1 MVSWPEESFKPLPE
15 VDKLG
20 GLGRE
25 RGQKFL
31 SSPVFIGNFN
41 HVLDMPNDHRIDL
54 NTKSLRDSLKSVLT
68 HLLWIFRPRST
79 DSERPQEICQI
90 YIYILL
96 DAIQ

>member
-1 MVSWPEESFKPLPE
+1 MSFSVAMVSWPEESFKPLPE

-41 HVLDMPNDHRIDL
+41 HVLDMPNDHRIHKQL
-54 NTKSLRDSLKSVLT
+54 SRK
-68 HLLWIFRPRST
+68 
-79 DSERPQEICQI
+79 
-90 YIYILL
+90 
-96 DAIQ
+96 